1 MSALKQ
7 SMLSVAALMISVAVL
22 LMGNGLL
29 GTLVPVR
36 ANLESFSGI
45 DIGVLGSFYF
55 IGFTLGCLT
64 GPALIARVGHIRTYL
79 AFVAVASI
87 AALVH
92 ALADDIWIWWLMR
105 ATTGFC
111 FSVLFIVIESWLNER
126 STNETRGT
134 VLSIYMVINL
144 TVLMLGQ
151 LMLMLADP
159 HSFKLFSLSAILFLL
174 AALPIAMTSAKSPDP
189 IPLVHP
195 RLLHLY
201 QQSPVGSIAC
211 FAVGLA
217 NGAFWSIGPIF
228 AMDRGLDTQG
238 IAIFMSAVVLGG
250 AIGQWPLGWLS
261 DILDRRLVI
270 LAACLSCGFSALG
283 LAMTVDNAMLIYEFG
298 FLFGMFALP
307 LYALTVAHAN
317 DWTAPGDY
325 VETSSSL
332 LLLLGL
338 GSSIGPTLSS
348 VLDTLT
354 ERNAL
359 FLYTCAVHMLL
370 AAYVGWRIIRRAPV
384 AAEEKGEF
392 KDALVA
398 AQIFAPIE
406 DLIMPPVVAEADN
419 QPARHPGVEVDHEK
433 TEPVDAPRF

>member
-7 SMLSVAALMISVAVL
+7 SMVSVSALMISVAVL

-36 ANLESFSGI
+36 ANLEAFSGI
-45 DIGVLGSFYF
+45 DIGILGSCYF

-64 GPALIARVGHIRTYL
+64 GPAVIARVGHIRTYL

-92 ALADDIWIWWLMR
+92 ALVTETWIWWLMR
-105 ATTGFC
+105 ATTGFS

-126 STNETRGT
+126 SDNATRGA

-151 LMLMLADP
+151 LMLTLDDP
-159 HSFKLFSLSAILFLL
+159 RSFSLFSIAAILFSL
-174 AALPIAMTSAKSPDP
+174 AALPVAMTSAQSPEP
-189 IPLVHP
+189 IPMVQPHVI
-195 RLLHLY
+195 RLYRL
-201 QQSPVGSIAC
+201 SPVGSVGC

-228 AMDRGLDTQG
+228 AIDRGLDTQG

-250 AIGQWPLGWLS
+250 AMGQWPLGRLS
-261 DILDRRLVI
+261 DVVDRRYVI
-270 LAACLSCGFSALG
+270 LAACISAGVSG
-283 LAMTVDNAMLIYEFG
+283 LALSQAPPGAHGALYVFG
-298 FLFGMFALP
+298 LLFGAFALP

-317 DWTAPGDY
+317 DLAAPSDY
-325 VETSSSL
+325 VATSSGL
-332 LLLLGL
+332 LLLLGI

-348 VLDTLT
+348 LLDSLSAH
-354 ERNAL
+354 NAL
-359 FLYTCAVHMLL
+359 FAYTCAIHLL
-370 AAYVGWRIIRRAPV
+370 IAGFVAWRTTRREPV
-384 AAEEKGEF
+384 APEEKGEF
-392 KDALVA
+392 RDALVA
-398 AQIFAPIE
+398 TQIFAPIE
-406 DLIMPPVVAEADN
+406 ELIVPPAVSED
-419 QPARHPGVEVDHEK
+419 QPAPGD
-433 TEPVDAPRF
+433 PADPG